1 MNLMDYQE
9 FLDEVSKQVK
19 DFFPKEYQNARVELT
34 HVVKTN
40 DQELDGLLI
49 RREQDTIV
57 PQIYLNSY
65 FELYENGVSL
75 NEILM
80 DITANYFQSAV
91 QSFENLPEN
100 VSDYEQIKDR
110 IVIQLINREM
120 NKNLLQEI
128 ASKSIEHTDLAAIF
142 KIPLHEDEHG
152 SATIRVTKELA
163 ERWGRDLEAVYQDAL
178 HNTVRE
184 HPAQLTTLQ
193 SLIGEMMFHPSMF
206 HEEVRWEAAEV
217 CKMKSYEP
225 YILTNP
231 SKHHGATTLL
241 YPEVLQQLSDNAQS
255 NLFILPSSVH
265 ELLLMR
271 DNGEV
276 NAAELQAMVMGVNQE
291 VVSSEELLSN
301 EVYYYDGKEHTLS
314 MATVKEETT
323 ELKQRFQQNPD
334 YAVPEQEKDV
344 EYEAEQEY

>member
-19 DFFPKEYQNARVELT
+19 GYFPKEYQDARVELT
-34 HVVKTN
+34 HMVKTN

-57 PQIYLNSY
+57 PQIYLNRY

-80 DITANYFQSAV
+80 DITAGYFHSAV

-110 IVIQLINREM
+110 IVVQLINRDM
-120 NKNLLQEI
+120 NQTLLNEVF
-128 ASKSIEHTDLAAIF
+128 SKSIDHTDLAVIF
-142 KIPLHEDEHG
+142 KIPIHEDERG

-163 ERWGRDLEAVYQDAL
+163 EQWGRDSESVYQDAL
-178 HNTVRE
+178 NNTVRE

-206 HEEVRWEAAEV
+206 HNEVNWEAPEV
-217 CKMKSYEP
+217 CEMKSYEP
-225 YILTNP
+225 YVLTNP
-231 SKHHGATTLL
+231 SKQHGAAALL
-241 YPEVLQQLSDNAQS
+241 YPELLQQLSDNTQS
-255 NLFILPSSVH
+255 NLFILPSSIH
-265 ELLLMR
+265 EMLLMR

-291 VVSSEELLSN
+291 AVSPEDLLSN

-314 MATVKEETT
+314 MATVKEETA
-323 ELKQRFQQNPD
+323 ELKQRFEHTTA
-334 YAVPEQEKDV
+334 YAVQELEMDMEYGTEQE
-344 EYEAEQEY
+344 